1 MDILTYLN
9 EGTLIIVAVLLV
21 LGKIIKTIPGIPNW
35 VIPIVLMVPGVIGTM
50 AIYGW
55 TGANAIQGILAVAVA
70 VYGNQLYK
78 QLLEGT
84 DTNKSAG

>member
-70 VYGNQLYK
+70 VYGNQIYK